1 MFNNIWCNEAHVIE
15 DILICNYAKES
26 TSHTD
31 GSSYS
36 ETQKVVEFHF
46 LCHFPIIEGSTI
58 LMQYLWNAVF
68 VKTGFT
74 TTTCQSVV
82 KKYWKGAMTLFA
94 RMHSIINHAYGTMKC
109 SYTCISNKIL
119 SIVLYHPGQ
128 PPAKPNLDQGE
139 IILDFVRS

>member
-15 DILICNYAKES
+15 DMLNCNYPKES

-46 LCHFPIIEGSTI
+46 LCPFPYYRRLNNTHAVSVKCSICENWFHYH
-58 LMQYLWNAVF
+58 YLSICSEKVL
-68 VKTGFT
+68 
-74 TTTCQSVV
+74 
-82 KKYWKGAMTLFA
+82 KGTMTLFA

-119 SIVLYHPGQ
+119 SIALYHSGQ